1 MTVSF
6 GFDGDLKRLA
16 DYVEDVRGTEVLS
29 LGRSLE
35 IIKDLGDANTVA
47 ADYELD
53 GFVGTHAIGHARMA
67 TESDV
72 DIANAH
78 PYWAYPFPDVAVVH
92 NGQLT
97 NYHQWRRRL
106 ERAGHRFQSECDS
119 EIIAVYLAERMA
131 QGDSLEDSMR
141 RSLGELDGVFTYICV
156 TEDALGVAKDELGA
170 KPLVLYESDDIVA
183 LASEEIAIRKVVD
196 REIET
201 YDPYEGAVMVWT
213 TLTTTYDARGL
224 VELDGT
230 IPKVSEID
238 GERAVLEARDL
249 STRKINAEL
258 RWLLYEQG
266 VKDVTILNPSARHS
280 LGVGILTRCR
290 VTFEGSLGYFGC
302 GLGDGAEF
310 QINGRVGWSVAENMM
325 SGVVV
330 IESNAGSLAG
340 AALRGGDLVVK
351 GQVGARTGIDQKGGT
366 ILVLGDAGSMTGFM
380 MQRGRQIICGDV
392 GPGLGDSMYDGT
404 IYVGGKVAALGIDCV
419 EGEWTD
425 ADTELIER
433 KFSIYGLGAPP
444 QFTKFV
450 CGKKLYNYDS
460 LEPSERKLVL

>member
-1 MTVSF
+1 MCGIAGIIYREGGGEHQVGRDMTSMLQAMKHRGPDSTGYALYRPESEGYVMHVKLSEENGHHDFDLAERLNRQRADIEGRMKASGAAISSIDATTSQHAMTVSF
-6 GFDGDLKRLA
+6 GFDGDLKDLA
-16 DYVEDVRGTEVLS
+16 DYVEDVRDTEVLS

-47 ADYELD
+47 ADYKLD
-53 GFVGTHAIGHARMA
+53 GFLGTHAIGHARMA

-141 RSLGELDGVFTYICV
+141 RSLGELDGVFTYLCV

-213 TLTTTYDARGL
+213 T
-224 VELDGT
+224 
-230 IPKVSEID
+230 
-238 GERAVLEARDL
+238 
-249 STRKINAEL
+249 
-258 RWLLYEQG
+258 
-266 VKDVTILNPSARHS
+266 
-280 LGVGILTRCR
+280 
-290 VTFEGSLGYFGC
+290 
-302 GLGDGAEF
+302 
-310 QINGRVGWSVAENMM
+310 
-325 SGVVV
+325 
-330 IESNAGSLAG
+330 
-340 AALRGGDLVVK
+340 
-351 GQVGARTGIDQKGGT
+351 
-366 ILVLGDAGSMTGFM
+366 
-380 MQRGRQIICGDV
+380 
-392 GPGLGDSMYDGT
+392 
-404 IYVGGKVAALGIDCV
+404 
-419 EGEWTD
+419 
-425 ADTELIER
+425 
-433 KFSIYGLGAPP
+433 
-444 QFTKFV
+444 
-450 CGKKLYNYDS
+450 
-460 LEPSERKLVL
+460 